1 MRDVHRLRR
10 AVPAVLV
17 TLAALAEAGP
27 AQAQTQ
33 TQSGDT
39 DRQIAQQLFDDGRTL
54 LEARRYAEACPKFA
68 ESQRLDPGGGTLL
81 NLAYCHEL
89 EGKTATAWSELRDA
103 LGQAI
108 KDGRKDREDFTRTHI
123 ADLEPKLM
131 RVVVHV
137 PERLA
142 ARDPEINLDKSK
154 LPPTAW
160 DTPIPVDPGEHR
172 VSVTIAGAQPWSV
185 AVSVAE
191 PGETYTVRLPSLE
204 SPVAC
209 PQGEMRVQESCVTI
223 PWDATKSR
231 RTTAFWLTLGGA
243 GALLVTSAITGVVAL
258 SANAYVKDNCSNER
272 DFCRVTD
279 AGDAATRAKTFAW
292 ISTATL
298 GAGAVAGVVAFV
310 LPREK
315 PTTFGGGTATTI
327 TFGLGTLRITG
338 M

>member
-1 MRDVHRLRR
+1 MGDVHRLRR
-10 AVPAVLV
+10 AVLV
-17 TLAALAEAGP
+17 TLATLGALAALAAFAAP
-27 AQAQTQ
+27 ARA
-33 TQSGDT
+33 QSGDT

-123 ADLEPKLM
+123 KDLEPKLM

-142 ARDPEINLDKSK
+142 ARDPEINLDRSK
-154 LPPTAW
+154 LPTTAW

-185 AVSVAE
+185 AVSVSE

-204 SPVAC
+204 SPVTC
-209 PQGEMRVQESCVTI
+209 PQGQMRVQEACVAI
-223 PWDATKSR
+223 PWDATQSR
-231 RTTAFWLTLGGA
+231 RSTAFWLTLGGA

-279 AGDAATRAKTFAW
+279 ASDAATRAKTFAW

-298 GAGAVAGVVAFV
+298 GAGVVAGVVAFV

-315 PTTFGGGTATTI
+315 PATLGGATI
-327 TFGLGTLRITG
+327 TLGLGTLRITG

>member
-1 MRDVHRLRR
+1 MGDVHRLRR
-10 AVPAVLV
+10 AVLV
-17 TLAALAEAGP
+17 TLATLATLAAFAAP
-27 AQAQTQ
+27 ARA
-33 TQSGDT
+33 QSGDT

-123 ADLEPKLM
+123 KDLEPKLM

-142 ARDPEINLDKSK
+142 ARDPEINLDRSK
-154 LPPTAW
+154 LPTTAW

-185 AVSVAE
+185 AVSVSE
-191 PGETYTVRLPSLE
+191 PGETYTVPLPSLE
-204 SPVAC
+204 SPITC
-209 PQGEMRVQESCVTI
+209 PQGQMRVQEACVAI
-223 PWDATKSR
+223 PWDATQSR
-231 RTTAFWLTLGGA
+231 RSTAFWLTLGGA

-272 DFCRVTD
+272 DFC
-279 AGDAATRAKTFAW
+279 G
-292 ISTATL
+292 
-298 GAGAVAGVVAFV
+298 VAGVVAFV

-315 PTTFGGGTATTI
+315 PATLGGATI
-327 TFGLGTLRITG
+327 TLGLGTLRITG

>member
-1 MRDVHRLRR
+1 VRDVLRPR
-10 AVPAVLV
+10 CALPALFVGLIA
-17 TLAALAEAGP
+17 LAASGKAHA
-27 AQAQTQ
+27 
-33 TQSGDT
+33 QSGDT

-142 ARDPEINLDKSK
+142 ARDPEINLDRSK
-154 LPPTAW
+154 LPATAW
-160 DTPIPVDPGEHR
+160 DTAIPVDPGEHR
-172 VSVTIAGAQPWSV
+172 VSVAIAGAQPWSV
-185 AVSVAE
+185 AVSVSE

-204 SPVAC
+204 SPATC
-209 PQGEMRVQESCVTI
+209 PQGQMRVQEACVAI
-223 PWDATKSR
+223 PWDATQSR

-272 DFCRVTD
+272 DFCSVPD

-292 ISTATL
+292 VSTAKL
-298 GAGAVAGVVAFV
+298 GAGVVAGVVAFV

-315 PTTFGGGTATTI
+315 AATLGGATI
-327 TFGLGTLRITG
+327 TLGLGTLRITG